1 MLNINAKK
9 EEKMHGSYYMP
20 YEIYKTSIPE
30 FYGSFPLHW
39 HEEIEVVYTHFGRA
53 KYMIDFKEYVV
64 EKGDILIIPPCSL
77 HSFEQIGDEEFI
89 AGTIIFGQKMLNSNL
104 VDVCSTRYIMPI
116 FNNETYLPIMIEDE
130 EYKEELGKILEQ
142 IIKEHMERSTAFELR
157 IKIKLLEF
165 VQFFYENNLCSRA
178 ENDSSSARTSMQIR
192 TITNYIE
199 EYYGE
204 KILLSDLA
212 KCTNMSVY
220 HMAHI
225 FKKATGKT
233 PNEYINDY
241 RLAMA
246 TDKLLHEATPI
257 LEIAMECGYNNISY
271 FNRIFKDRFGTTP
284 KEYRKSHKKADST

>member
-1 MLNINAKK
+1 MNTNAKK

-20 YEIYKTSIPE
+20 YDIYKTSIPE
-30 FYGSFPLHW
+30 FYKSFPLHW
-39 HEEIEVVYTHFGRA
+39 HEEMEIVYVYSGIAR
-53 KYMIDFKEYVV
+53 YIVDFKEYIVK
-64 EKGDILIIPPCSL
+64 KGDILIIPPCAL
-77 HSFEQIGDEEFI
+77 HSFEQVKDEEFI
-89 AGTIIFGQKMLNSNL
+89 ARTIIFGQKMLNSNL

-116 FNNETYLPIMIEDE
+116 FNNETCLPVMLENDKHK
-130 EYKEELGKILEQ
+130 KEISNILEQ
-142 IIKEHMERSTAFELR
+142 VIEEHINRRIAFELR

-165 VQFFYENNLCSRA
+165 ILFFYENDLCSKA

-199 EYYGE
+199 DYYGE

-212 KCTNMSVY
+212 KSANMSVY

-246 TDKLLHEATPI
+246 TDKLLHEDIPI

-271 FNRIFKDRFGTTP
+271 FNRIFKERFNITP
-284 KEYRKSHKKADST
+284 KEYRKSHRKEYAT